1 MAKTPTTAPP
11 EDQQAGLAAA
21 PSAADA
27 AATTEGTD
35 PPVEPPVE
43 PEPEPEP
50 STAYEQA
57 VAFQPDPWDQL
68 PEDQEV
74 RDLYLALNGHIN
86 FFIKRRA

>member
-21 PSAADA
+21 PP
-27 AATTEGTD
+27 ATTEGTD
-35 PPVEPPVE
+35 PPVDPPVD
-43 PEPEPEP
+43 PEPEPDTP
-50 STAYEQA
+50 YEQA
-57 VAFQPDPWDQL
+57 VAFKPDPWDQL